1 MFYRIFVHC
10 VGPRQYVLYVES
22 FIKTT
27 IFKEVESVSV
37 YHATC
42 HCWMRWRKHP
52 IHYWEQTKQ
61 TRSKK
66 VETFTLNP
74 YLPEDSFIFI
84 GLAVNWLKM
93 NGHGSFKNPEISA
106 ASARKSFLVILNRH
120 DVKHWKIFAGF
131 KKTSKKANIDARQN
145 NWTFR
150 GWRGM
155 HDALINYP
163 ISPFEKSRYSTIQ
176 LKKKNINNNRKS
188 QKNPSSFFLQRGN
201 RHFTILQKG
210 MGEWRVENGRTTDY
224 KDKISVTLVFSFV
237 FFP

>member
-10 VGPRQYVLYVES
+10 VGPRQYVLYVDS

-52 IHYWEQTKQ
+52 IYYWEQTKQ

-93 NGHGSFKNPEISA
+93 NGHGSFKNPEKSA

-131 KKTSKKANIDARQN
+131 KKTSQ
-145 NWTFR
+145 
-150 GWRGM
+150 
-155 HDALINYP
+155 
-163 ISPFEKSRYSTIQ
+163 KSKYWCTA
-176 LKKKNINNNRKS
+176 K
-188 QKNPSSFFLQRGN
+188 
-201 RHFTILQKG
+201 
-210 MGEWRVENGRTTDY
+210 
-224 KDKISVTLVFSFV
+224 
-237 FFP
+237 

>member
-10 VGPRQYVLYVES
+10 VGPRQYVLYVDS

-27 IFKEVESVSV
+27 IFGEVESVSV

-42 HCWMRWRKHP
+42 HCRMRWRKHP

-93 NGHGSFKNPEISA
+93 NGHGSFKNPEKSA
-106 ASARKSFLVILNRH
+106 ASARKSFLGILNRH

-131 KKTSKKANIDARQN
+131 KKTSKKKQIL
-145 NWTFR
+145 
-150 GWRGM
+150 M
-155 HDALINYP
+155 HGKIIEHFEGEGECMTHSLIIP
-163 ISPFEKSRYSTIQ
+163 LVHLKSLVIPLFH
-176 LKKKNINNNRKS
+176 LKKK
-188 QKNPSSFFLQRGN
+188 
-201 RHFTILQKG
+201 
-210 MGEWRVENGRTTDY
+210 Y
-224 KDKISVTLVFSFV
+224 
-237 FFP
+237 